1 MTDMDSLTELLA
13 KAIHRSRQARGLS
26 GEAPWEYEPSSIHA
40 LYREN
45 ARTCLTALSE
55 AGWVVVPRVATEKM
69 KDAGAFGPTTMSYG
83 GDTNTFDYISEDD
96 AAHLWSAMVA
106 AGRGETK

>member
-1 MTDMDSLTELLA
+1 MTDIIKLMAVNL
-13 KAIHRSRQARGLS
+13 HRYEWNRWVRDGVPPEEQHWMGAAR
-26 GEAPWEYEPSSIHA
+26 A
-40 LYREN
+40 
-45 ARTCLTALSE
+45 CLTALSE
-55 AGWVVVPRVATEKM
+55 AGWVVVPREATEKM

-106 AGRGETK
+106 AGRGET